1 MNSLKLE
8 DIKGILDKLTDD
20 EAYVMLQY
28 IYMSWKR
35 VARGLQKVEKYCRSD
50 ILFKTH
56 NFIVLK
62 IGQSSIS
69 KVLCDPESL

>member
-1 MNSLKLE
+1 MNNLKFE
-8 DIKGILDKLTDD
+8 DVKAVLDKLSDN

-35 VARGLQKVEKYCRSD
+35 IARGLQKVEKYCRSD

-56 NFIVLK
+56 TLIVQKL
-62 IGQSSIS
+62 GQSSIG
-69 KVLCDPESL
+69 KVLCDPQSL